1 MNTLLSLYIA
11 CAIFGVGVTI
21 IDMLG
26 ILGDLFH
33 EGDQGDDGDAGH
45 DGDIGHDG
53 DVGHDSDA
61 GHDSDIG
68 HDGGVSHDA
77 ADHGDMDAGVH
88 GDHGSDAGHDIADHG
103 DMDTGVHGEHGHG
116 EHHDNEHGERGSVA
130 SHEHDRER
138 SFLLQIL
145 SIARGLVHFSVGF
158 GPVGLVAL
166 ATGRSPTNSLAWSI
180 PVGLVTCI
188 GGRLLRRIQR
198 SELDSQLKEEDLIME
213 QGVVSVSIKNGQ
225 LGKVRIRLEGTYA
238 ERFARAKNPQENFPV
253 GSQIRIV
260 DVAED
265 CVYVEND

>member
-1 MNTLLSLYIA
+1 MNTLLSFYIA
-11 CAIFGVGVTI
+11 CAVFGVGVTL

-33 EGDQGDDGDAGH
+33 EGDHSGAD
-45 DGDIGHDG
+45 
-53 DVGHDSDA
+53 HDSDS
-61 GHDSDIG
+61 GHDAI
-68 HDGGVSHDA
+68 
-77 ADHGDMDAGVH
+77 DHGDMDAGVH
-88 GDHGSDAGHDIADHG
+88 GDHGHG
-103 DMDTGVHGEHGHG
+103 DHEHGDLHG
-116 EHHDNEHGERGSVA
+116 EHHGIERGESGSVA
-130 SHEHDRER
+130 SHEQYQER
-138 SFLLQIL
+138 YFLLQVL
-145 SIARGLVHFSVGF
+145 STARSLVHFSVGF

-166 ATGRSPTNSLAWSI
+166 ATGRSPANSLAWSI
-180 PVGLVTCI
+180 PVGIVTCA

-225 LGKVRIRLEGTYA
+225 LGKVRIRLEGAYA

-265 CVYVEND
+265 CVYVEKDS